1 MYSVLLSSS
10 FARWQNVQI
19 DTVLAKFAIFSLSV
33 TFTSPSLAVRNAPRR
48 LFASNARTRNGIAPA
63 LLFNL
68 LDSSSSSSCSCSSSV
83 LALLVEDN
91 LTRRFPAHAR
101 KISLYTD
108 FAISSNSS
116 FCFDA
121 DDNETLYGF
130 WGCLIRVKTVGR
142 AKNAVATRYRIYD
155 YICTKRRGRREIY
168 LCFCCEREE
177 EKNSWNKREKRHG
190 LMDAQMTKAKKIKG
204 EGEKCTT
211 PKKSDK
217 ATRPFFRRQR
227 Q

>member
-19 DTVLAKFAIFSLSV
+19 DIVLAKFAIFSLSV

-63 LLFNL
+63 FLFNL
-68 LDSSSSSSCSCSSSV
+68 LDSSSSSSSSPSSSSV

-108 FAISSNSS
+108 FATSSNSS

-121 DDNETLYGF
+121 DDNETLFGF
-130 WGCLIRVKTVGR
+130 WVCLIRVKTVGR
-142 AKNAVATRYRIYD
+142 AKNAVATRYRICD
-155 YICTKRRGRREIY
+155 YICTKRRGRRENY
-168 LCFCCEREE
+168 LCVLQGKSE
-177 EKNSWNKREKRHG
+177 EKKRGTVEIIRECNAMPS
-190 LMDAQMTKAKKIKG
+190 MDA
-204 EGEKCTT
+204 
-211 PKKSDK
+211 
-217 ATRPFFRRQR
+217 
-227 Q
+227 

>member
-19 DTVLAKFAIFSLSV
+19 DIVLAKFAIFSLSV

-63 LLFNL
+63 FLFNL
-68 LDSSSSSSCSCSSSV
+68 LDSSSSSSSSSSSV

-121 DDNETLYGF
+121 DDNETLFGF
-130 WGCLIRVKTVGR
+130 WVCLIRVKTVGR
-142 AKNAVATRYRIYD
+142 AKNAVATRYRICD
-155 YICTKRRGRREIY
+155 YICTKRRGRRENY
-168 LCFCCEREE
+168 LCVLQGKSE
-177 EKNSWNKREKRHG
+177 EKKRGTVEIIRECNAMPS
-190 LMDAQMTKAKKIKG
+190 MDA
-204 EGEKCTT
+204 
-211 PKKSDK
+211 
-217 ATRPFFRRQR
+217 
-227 Q
+227 

>member
-19 DTVLAKFAIFSLSV
+19 DIVLAKFAIFSLSV

-63 LLFNL
+63 FLFNL
-68 LDSSSSSSCSCSSSV
+68 LDSSSSSSSSSSPSSSSV

-108 FAISSNSS
+108 FATSSNSS

-121 DDNETLYGF
+121 DDNETLFGF
-130 WGCLIRVKTVGR
+130 WVCLIRVKTVGR
-142 AKNAVATRYRIYD
+142 AKNAVATRYRICD
-155 YICTKRRGRREIY
+155 YICTKRRGRRENY
-168 LCFCCEREE
+168 LCFARKERREE
-177 EKNSWNKREKRHG
+177 ERNSWNNKRVKRHAIQS
-190 LMDAQMTKAKKIKG
+190 MDA
-204 EGEKCTT
+204 
-211 PKKSDK
+211 
-217 ATRPFFRRQR
+217 
-227 Q
+227 

>member
-19 DTVLAKFAIFSLSV
+19 DIVLAKFAIFSLSV

-68 LDSSSSSSCSCSSSV
+68 LDSPSSSSCSCSSSV

-121 DDNETLYGF
+121 DDDETLNGF

-142 AKNAVATRYRIYD
+142 AKNAVATRYRICD
-155 YICTKRRGRREIY
+155 YICTKRRGRLENY
-168 LCFCCEREE
+168 LCFARKERREE
-177 EKNSWNKREKRHG
+177 ERNSWNNNKRVKRHAIQS
-190 LMDAQMTKAKKIKG
+190 MDA
-204 EGEKCTT
+204 
-211 PKKSDK
+211 
-217 ATRPFFRRQR
+217 
-227 Q
+227 